1 MMMRHLHYTITFDMR
16 AKKFFVEVKGDGLAN
31 GYTNHLLDT
40 AEEFEA
46 LYNEYKSAG
55 FLLTE

>member
-1 MMMRHLHYTITFDMR
+1 MR

-46 LYNEYKSAG
+46 LYNEYKAAG